1 MGKAIVNDFI
11 PYDKQARYFYNHAY
25 SHLREFYRECA
36 SGDFTDEQLME
47 RKYYWWRVNGRYL
60 DLAWEHH
67 FARQVAIVTGKGL
80 WSGWANVAREH
91 TFLLKH
97 PDPLYYGPMALPF

>member
-1 MGKAIVNDFI
+1 MGKEIVTDLDFSVK
-11 PYDKQARYFYNHAY
+11 DARSYYAAAY
-25 SHLREFYRECA
+25 KALREFYRACH
-36 SGDFTDEQLME
+36 SGDYNDAQLME
-47 RKYYWWRVNGRYL
+47 YKLELWFMYGRYL

-67 FARQVAIVTGKGL
+67 FNRQVAIVTGKGL

-91 TFLLKH
+91 TFWLKH